1 MEEVKL
7 PDLPQPVD
15 WCTDQ
20 ADHRHDTFTAPQM
33 QEYARQA
40 VLADRDARQSEAE
53 QVCAEAYQVVGSL
66 LDDLGIFDTDEGE
79 KILDNLS
86 QAQMIHN
93 DVLPWESA
101 AAIREGK

>member
-1 MEEVKL
+1 MEL
-7 PDLPQPVD
+7 PELPPPID

-53 QVCAEAYQVVGSL
+53 QVCAEAYQA
-66 LDDLGIFDTDEGE
+66 
-79 KILDNLS
+79 K
-86 QAQMIHN
+86 MIHN